1 MRATLCGRC
10 RLRGLPCLAV
20 IVEAISEVRS
30 ASDGTSRTAF
40 SPRMPINKQGL
51 WHLMQQLVDLE
62 LLGETV
68 KRLESAWDWKAG
80 LRQTPGRGNI

>member
-1 MRATLCGRC
+1 MY
-10 RLRGLPCLAV
+10 LAHRV
-20 IVEAISEVRS
+20 LTEDA
-30 ASDGTSRTAF
+30 
-40 SPRMPINKQGL
+40 NKQGL